1 MRFLYCT
8 LFVILF
14 PCLAFGQ
21 TASGIGGAPVFPQAG
36 AMPDRAAPGETAS
49 FTTTGPAEIVVL
61 PEVSQVVQLSNTAY
75 NRFQCDDTIQ
85 DVLASEE
92 KILNVQYEGNNAFIK
107 FKYVIRGGKAVYAEK
122 PLDLSIVCGGEIY
135 SIIAVPRPLPSSPKI
150 RLSSGKKKKIQANRS
165 LFGGMPHE
173 KKALHFIKLA
183 YTDTVPDS
191 FDSTRSNTR
200 FDLFKG
206 LGLVLVRVVVV
217 PGEGLKLK
225 EYEVSNDTKEALRLT
240 EKKFMMTELTTRTVA
255 IALSKLNL
263 KPGETARLFVV
274 EQTGGNREQD
284 QR

>member
-1 MRFLYCT
+1 
-8 LFVILF
+8 
-14 PCLAFGQ
+14 
-21 TASGIGGAPVFPQAG
+21 
-36 AMPDRAAPGETAS
+36 
-49 FTTTGPAEIVVL
+49 
-61 PEVSQVVQLSNTAY
+61 
-75 NRFQCDDTIQ
+75 
-85 DVLASEE
+85 
-92 KILNVQYEGNNAFIK
+92 
-107 FKYVIRGGKAVYAEK
+107 
-122 PLDLSIVCGGEIY
+122 
-135 SIIAVPRPLPSSPKI
+135 
-150 RLSSGKKKKIQANRS
+150 
-165 LFGGMPHE
+165 MPHE

-217 PGEGLKLK
+217 PGEGLQLK
-225 EYEVSNDTKEALRLT
+225 EYELSNDTKEALRLT

-284 QR
+284 RR